1 MSSTE
6 PQGAGGAEYLEQ
18 GSGSLLPRD
27 TDRPS
32 RKKLLIGGAAAAG
45 LVLVGAGAWAA
56 VTFFSQGAQPAE
68 ALPASTLGYLAVD
81 LDPAGG
87 QKVEALQMLK
97 KFPAFE
103 EEVGLDTDDDLR
115 KAVFDE
121 SGLSDSCPDLS
132 YADDVEPWLG
142 NRFAVAAVDLGDEQ
156 PAPVVVVQVQDAGA
170 AEDGMAGLAE
180 CAGEQDAAGW
190 VVEGDWMVVAETESI
205 AEDVASATADGTLAD
220 DSDYQ
225 QWTDEVGDAGV
236 VNLFAAPEAG
246 SFLLDSFDEVFG
258 MGSEGGAMPMPA
270 PTIPDDV
277 RGALEDFGGAAATL
291 RFSDGALELEVVA
304 DSALTQ
310 EGVPVS
316 EGGDDVLSTLPAGT
330 AAAFGV
336 GFADG
341 WFAGLLDQM
350 SAYSPGLDP
359 DEMLAQ
365 LEAQSGLDL
374 PDDVETLLGESAA
387 VAISSDIDPDALVNS
402 DTPEGL
408 PIGIKVQ
415 GDADEIESVLDKLR
429 TRMGPSGEMLLSDSS
444 GDTVAVS
451 PSDDYLAELLEDGDL
466 GDSDTFQNVVRE
478 AEVAGTILFVDFD
491 AGDGWLV
498 RAFEDDQDAVANLE
512 PLEGLG
518 MSSWLDGD
526 VGHGVLRLATD

>member
-1 MSSTE
+1 MSSNE
-6 PQGAGGAEYLEQ
+6 PHGADGAEYLEQ
-18 GSGSLLPRD
+18 GSGSLLPPD

-32 RKKLLIGGAAAAG
+32 RKKLLVGGAAAGG
-45 LVLVGAGAWAA
+45 LVLAGAGAWAA
-56 VTFFSQGAQPAE
+56 MSFLSQGAQPAE
-68 ALPASTLGYLAVD
+68 ALPATTLGYVAVD

-87 QKVEALQMLK
+87 QKVEAMQILK
-97 KFPAFE
+97 KFPALE

-142 NRFAVAAVDLGDEQ
+142 NRFAVAAVDLGEDE
-156 PAPVVVVQVQDAGA
+156 PAPVVVVQVQDAAA

-180 CAGEQDAAGW
+180 CAGGDAAGW

-205 AEDVASATADGTLAD
+205 AQDVVSATEDGTLAD

-236 VNLFAAPEAG
+236 VNAFAAPEAG
-246 SFLLDSFDEVFG
+246 PFLLDSFDDVFG
-258 MGSEGGAMPMPA
+258 VGSEGGAMPL
-270 PTIPDDV
+270 PTPTLPEDV

-310 EGVPVS
+310 EGAPVS
-316 EGGDDVLSTLPAGT
+316 EGGDDVLSTLPADT

-336 GFADG
+336 GFTDG
-341 WFAGLLDQM
+341 WFATMLDQM
-350 SAYSPGLDP
+350 SAYSPGMDP
-359 DEMLAQ
+359 ERMLAQ

-374 PDDVETLLGESAA
+374 PDDVETLLGDSAA

-415 GDADEIESVLDKLR
+415 GDAGDIESVLDKLR
-429 TRMGPSGEMLLSDSS
+429 TRMGPSGDLVLSDSS

-451 PSDDYLAELLEDGDL
+451 PSEDYLAELLEDGDL

-478 AEVAGTILFVDFD
+478 PEAAGTILFVDFD

-498 RAFEDDQDAVANLE
+498 RAFEDDQTAVENLE

-526 VGHGVLRLATD
+526 VGHGVLRLTTD